1 MGLVVT
7 FFGILLLLLT
17 LAGVAFG
24 LFMAMEPKN
33 RGQGRL
39 FAIWWVPAVAAAL
52 GVLMKDVVTFT
63 IGLLCFLIAGAVFTL
78 AERDPSKPKRRSGG
92 GETGGGDED
101 STKTTR
107 ENRAGR
113 GYGKAAS

>member
-1 MGLVVT
+1 MGLILT

-17 LAGVAFG
+17 FAAVAFG

-33 RGQGRL
+33 KEQGRL

-63 IGLLCFLIAGAVFTL
+63 VGLLCFFVAGAVFTF
-78 AERDPSKPKRRSGG
+78 AASDPVEPRQKPEGS
-92 GETGGGDED
+92 DD
-101 STKTTR
+101 SARTTR
-107 ENRAGR
+107 ENRARG

>member
-1 MGLVVT
+1 MTL
-7 FFGILLLLLT
+7 FGILLLLLT
-17 LAGVAFG
+17 LAGIAFG

-33 RGQGRL
+33 RDQGRL

-63 IGLLCFLIAGAVFTL
+63 IGLLCFLVAGAVFTL
-78 AERDPSKPKRRSGG
+78 AEEGPVDPRRRSGDAKQ
-92 GETGGGDED
+92 EGDED
-101 STKTTR
+101 SAKTTK
-107 ENRAGR
+107 ENRAGK

>member
-1 MGLVVT
+1 MT

-17 LAGVAFG
+17 LAAAAFG

-33 RGQGRL
+33 REQGRL
-39 FAIWWVPAVAAAL
+39 FTIWWVPAVAAAG
-52 GVLMKDVVTFT
+52 GVLMKDVVTFAV
-63 IGLLCFLIAGAVFTL
+63 GLLCFLVAGAVFFFAEASPGEL
-78 AERDPSKPKRRSGG
+78 AEKRGRP
-92 GETGGGDED
+92 EGDED

-107 ENRAGR
+107 ENRTGG

>member
-1 MGLVVT
+1 VGLLLT

-17 LAGVAFG
+17 LAGIVFG

-33 RGQGRL
+33 RDQGRL

-63 IGLLCFLIAGAVFTL
+63 IGLLCFLVAGTVFTL
-78 AERDPSKPKRRSGG
+78 TEKGLAEPKRRSGG
-92 GETGGGDED
+92 GTQRGDGDSAET
-101 STKTTR
+101 TK
-107 ENRAGR
+107 ENRTGK

>member
-1 MGLVVT
+1 MT

-17 LAGVAFG
+17 LAGIAFG

-33 RGQGRL
+33 RDQGRL

-63 IGLLCFLIAGAVFTL
+63 IGLLCFLVAGAVFTL
-78 AERDPSKPKRRSGG
+78 AEEGPGEPKGRSGG
-92 GETGGGDED
+92 GKQGGGDED
-101 STKTTR
+101 ATKTTK
-107 ENRAGR
+107 ENRAGK

>member
-1 MGLVVT
+1 VGLLLT

-17 LAGVAFG
+17 LAGIAFG

-33 RGQGRL
+33 RDQGRL

-63 IGLLCFLIAGAVFTL
+63 IGLLCFLVAGAVFTL
-78 AERDPSKPKRRSGG
+78 AEEGPIEPRRRSGG
-92 GETGGGDED
+92 GKPEGDDE
-101 STKTTR
+101 SAKTTR
-107 ENRAGR
+107 ENRSGK